1 MAFDSD
7 VRVAQDF
14 VTAKQFIPPMLTA
27 QGLTRMGLAIH
38 QALDMLQRCKEQ
50 YHVNRA
56 TCYRP
61 WILMITDGEPQGESE
76 RIVEAAARRI
86 KEDEAQKQVVFFAVG
101 VKNADMKRLAQI
113 VERPP
118 RKLKGLNFIDL
129 FIWLS
134 ASMHAVA
141 QSSPY
146 EQLVLP
152 PPHWGTV

>member
-7 VRVAQDF
+7 VRV
-14 VTAKQFIPPMLTA
+14 
-27 QGLTRMGLAIH
+27 
-38 QALDMLQRCKEQ
+38 QRRKEQ
-50 YHVNRA
+50 YRVNGV

-61 WILMITDGEPQGESE
+61 WILMITDGEPQGEFE
-76 RIVEAAARRI
+76 RMVEAAARRI
-86 KEDEAQKQVVFFAVG
+86 KEDEAQQQVVFFAVG
-101 VKNADMKRLAQI
+101 VKNANMKHLAQI

-118 RKLKGLNFIDL
+118 RKLKGLNFVDM

-146 EQLVLP
+146 EQLALP
-152 PPHWGTV
+152 PPHWWTV

>member
-1 MAFDSD
+1 M
-7 VRVAQDF
+7 
-14 VTAKQFIPPMLTA
+14 
-27 QGLTRMGLAIH
+27 
-38 QALDMLQRCKEQ
+38 
-50 YHVNRA
+50 
-56 TCYRP
+56 
-61 WILMITDGEPQGESE
+61 
-76 RIVEAAARRI
+76 
-86 KEDEAQKQVVFFAVG
+86 G

-152 PPHWGTV
+152 PPHWGTVYAHAADGTLRGLVGATRRGARPFPAV

>member
-1 MAFDSD
+1 
-7 VRVAQDF
+7 
-14 VTAKQFIPPMLTA
+14 
-27 QGLTRMGLAIH
+27 
-38 QALDMLQRCKEQ
+38 
-50 YHVNRA
+50 
-56 TCYRP
+56 
-61 WILMITDGEPQGESE
+61 
-76 RIVEAAARRI
+76 
-86 KEDEAQKQVVFFAVG
+86 VG

-118 RKLKGLNFIDL
+118 RKLKGLNFIDM